1 MPIDYAS
8 ISANHDYEALV
19 GTLANH
25 PVGMSNAQFKTA
37 QEEQHRYWLYIVENA
52 TSEEP
57 RILKIQDP
65 AGNARTFTFDEGW
78 REIAIVSQVNVE
90 TGEVKV

>member
-1 MPIDYAS
+1 M
-8 ISANHDYEALV
+8 V

-25 PVGMSNAQFKTA
+25 PVGMSQAQFKTA
-37 QEEQHRYWLYIVENA
+37 QEKANRYWLYIVENA

-65 AGNARTFTFDEGW
+65 AGNARTFTFDDGW
-78 REIAIVSQVNVE
+78 REIATVSQVNVE